1 MYFIEFIVVRLFQ
14 TKSADKDVVCR
25 VSDMMLL
32 VMFTKQAIEDNAELK
47 RFQAVQRGMARYM
60 VDNFCG
66 MLINAASTSQQA
78 SDIE

>member
-1 MYFIEFIVVRLFQ
+1 MYFIGFIVVRLFQ

-32 VMFTKQAIEDNAELK
+32 VMFTKRATEDNAELK
-47 RFQAVQRGMARYM
+47 RFQASQRGVARYM

-66 MLINAASTSQQA
+66 MLMNTASTSQQA